1 MRRFCVAIALL
12 GIFLWTSA
20 QQDNSDELVKYDP
33 DFEFNDGFYAN
44 FNMVK
49 ANSPIPA
56 TRIVSEV
63 DLFDR
68 DYYDKVVA
76 RDDIIFYDKN
86 GVKQTI
92 KSKNLWG
99 YARNGVLYINVGQA
113 FHRISFVGSICH
125 FVASV
130 TTYNANYYD
139 PYGYNPYNYN
149 SYYNNR
155 YMAPQTRQANT
166 ELRQYLMDFESGEV
180 LEYDMDGVEILLM
193 KDPELHDEY
202 VSLSR
207 RKKGQLKFV
216 YIRKYNEKHPLYLP
230 PD

>member
-1 MRRFCVAIALL
+1 MAIVLL
-12 GIFLWTSA
+12 GIFLWTSG
-20 QQDNSDELVKYDP
+20 QQDNSVEMVKYDP

-49 ANSPIPA
+49 ANGPIPA

-76 RDDIIFYDKN
+76 RDDIIFYDNN
-86 GVKQTI
+86 GVKQSI

-130 TTYNANYYD
+130 TTYNANY
-139 PYGYNPYNYN
+139 
-149 SYYNNR
+149 
-155 YMAPQTRQANT
+155 
-166 ELRQYLMDFESGEV
+166 
-180 LEYDMDGVEILLM
+180 
-193 KDPELHDEY
+193 
-202 VSLSR
+202 
-207 RKKGQLKFV
+207 
-216 YIRKYNEKHPLYLP
+216 
-230 PD
+230 